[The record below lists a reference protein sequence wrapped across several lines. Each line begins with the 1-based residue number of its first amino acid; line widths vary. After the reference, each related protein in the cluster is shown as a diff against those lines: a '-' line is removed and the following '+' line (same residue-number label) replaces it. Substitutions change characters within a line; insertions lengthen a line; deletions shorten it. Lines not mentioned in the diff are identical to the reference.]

1 MTGADRNDVA
11 DTIREIVEADEQ
23 RALDRFRS
31 RRFDE
36 RLKKSLADPAANPP
50 RPEGFRPVLWPALVS
65 LAVLIVMAAAAFWL
79 LRPRARAGHGGAV
92 VEAFLHG
99 LPGLQAI
106 EHPAPSRRVVSAAP
120 GSPLERNIAA
130 VISVPIATSTL
141 PGSPR
146 DREFSAIKPG
156 SEPLGLER
164 VYEILIIDKSV
175 ERVLTDLSP
184 KTKEG

>member
-1 MTGADRNDVA
+1 MTGRDSNGDANI
-11 DTIREIVEADEQ
+11 IREIVEADER

-31 RRFDE
+31 NRFAE
-36 RLKKSLADPAANPP
+36 RLKKSLADPAARTL
-50 RPEGFRPVLWPALVS
+50 RPEGFRPALRPVWGS
-65 LAVLIVMAAAAFWL
+65 LAILIVMAAAAVWL
-79 LRPRARAGHGGAV
+79 LRPRTRAITGGAV

-106 EHPAPSRRVVSAAP
+106 ENPPRPLSAVSPGP
-120 GSPLERNIAA
+120 GSLFEKNIAA
-130 VISVPIATSTL
+130 VLSGP
-141 PGSPR
+141 PGSSASPGSSR
-146 DREFSAIKPG
+146 SRELSAVKPG
-156 SEPLGLER
+156 SQPLGLER